1 MKIFRRILS
10 VIQIVALFAIFIV
23 HYFTKHKM
31 GMQRH
36 VMYKNMMFE
45 QQVDMNIVIP
55 FIITVLI
62 LMFVYLTY
70 KIIRH
75 KTSKLEYVLFVNLA
89 VFAILMATFAKNIFE
104 LDYNVAIILSA
115 VECILQ
121 FIKTTSSSY

>member
-10 VIQIVALFAIFIV
+10 VIQIIALFAIFIV

-45 QQVDMNIVIP
+45 QQVDMNLVIP
-55 FIITVLI
+55 VIIAVLI

-70 KIIRH
+70 RIIKHKI
-75 KTSKLEYVLFVNLA
+75 SKLEYVLFVNMA

-115 VECILQ
+115 VIALLQ

>member
-1 MKIFRRILS
+1 MKIFRKILS
-10 VIQIVALFAIFIV
+10 IIQIIALLAIFII

-36 VMYKNMMFE
+36 IIYKNMMFE
-45 QQVDMNIVIP
+45 QLVDMNIVIP
-55 FIITVLI
+55 VIITVLI

-70 KIIRH
+70 KIIKH

-89 VFAILMATFAKNIFE
+89 VFAILMAVFAKNIFE

-115 VECILQ
+115 VVALIQ

>member
-10 VIQIVALFAIFIV
+10 VIQIIALFAIFIV

-45 QQVDMNIVIP
+45 QQVDMNVVMPVVIA
-55 FIITVLI
+55 VMI

-70 KIIRH
+70 KIIKH
-75 KTSKLEYVLFVNLA
+75 KTSKLEYVLFVNLF
-89 VFAILMATFAKNIFE
+89 VFAILMANFSKNIFE
-104 LDYNVAIILSA
+104 LDYNVAIVLSS
-115 VECILQ
+115 VVCILQ
-121 FIKTTSSSY
+121 FIKATSSSY

>member
-10 VIQIVALFAIFIV
+10 VIQIIALFAIFIV

-45 QQVDMNIVIP
+45 QQVNMNVVMPVVIA
-55 FIITVLI
+55 VMI

-70 KIIRH
+70 KIIKH
-75 KTSKLEYVLFVNLA
+75 KTSKLEYVLFVNLF
-89 VFAILMATFAKNIFE
+89 VFAILMANFSKNIFE
-104 LDYNVAIILSA
+104 LDYNVAIVLSS
-115 VECILQ
+115 VVCILQ
-121 FIKTTSSSY
+121 FIKATSSSY

>member
-10 VIQIVALFAIFIV
+10 IIQIIALLAIFIV

-45 QQVDMNIVIP
+45 QQVNMNVVMP
-55 FIITVLI
+55 VVMAVLVV
-62 LMFVYLTY
+62 MFVYLTY
-70 KIIRH
+70 KIIKH

-89 VFAILMATFAKNIFE
+89 VFAILMTTFAKNIFE

-115 VECILQ
+115 VIALIQ
-121 FIKTTSSSY
+121 FIKATSSSY

>member
-45 QQVDMNIVIP
+45 QFVDMNIVIP
-55 FIITVLI
+55 VIIAVLI

-70 KIIRH
+70 RIIKH
-75 KTSKLEYVLFVNLA
+75 KTSKLEYVLFVNLS
-89 VFAILMATFAKNIFE
+89 VFAILMAVFAKNIFE

-115 VECILQ
+115 VVVLLQ
-121 FIKTTSSSY
+121 FIKATSSSY

>member
-10 VIQIVALFAIFIV
+10 VIQIIALFAIFIV

-45 QQVDMNIVIP
+45 QQVDMSIVIP
-55 FIITVLI
+55 LIIAVLI

-70 KIIRH
+70 RIIKH

-89 VFAILMATFAKNIFE
+89 VFAILMATFAKNILE

-115 VECILQ
+115 VVALLQ
-121 FIKTTSSSY
+121 FIKTASSSY

>member
-1 MKIFRRILS
+1 MKIFRKILS
-10 VIQIVALFAIFIV
+10 IIQIIALLAIFII

-45 QQVDMNIVIP
+45 QQVNMNVVMPVVIA
-55 FIITVLI
+55 VMI

-70 KIIRH
+70 KIIKH
-75 KTSKLEYVLFVNLA
+75 KTSKLEYVLFVNLS
-89 VFAILMATFAKNIFE
+89 VFAILMAVFAKNIFE

-115 VECILQ
+115 VVALIQ
-121 FIKTTSSSY
+121 FIKATSSSY

>member
-1 MKIFRRILS
+1 MKIFRKILS
-10 VIQIVALFAIFIV
+10 IIQIIALLAIFII

-45 QQVDMNIVIP
+45 QQVNMNVVMPVVIA
-55 FIITVLI
+55 VMI

-70 KIIRH
+70 KIIKH

-104 LDYNVAIILSA
+104 LDYNVAIILSSVVA
-115 VECILQ
+115 LLQ

>member
-10 VIQIVALFAIFIV
+10 VIQIIALFAIFIV

-55 FIITVLI
+55 VIIAVLI

-70 KIIRH
+70 RIIKH
-75 KTSKLEYVLFVNLA
+75 KTSKLEYVLFVNLF
-89 VFAILMATFAKNIFE
+89 VFAILMANFSKNIFE
-104 LDYNVAIILSA
+104 LDYNVAIVLSS
-115 VECILQ
+115 VVCILQ
-121 FIKTTSSSY
+121 FIKATSSSY

>member
-45 QQVDMNIVIP
+45 QLVDMNIVIP
-55 FIITVLI
+55 VIITVLI

-70 KIIRH
+70 KIIKH
-75 KTSKLEYVLFVNLA
+75 KTSKLEYVLFVNLS
-89 VFAILMATFAKNIFE
+89 VFAILMAVFAKNIFE

-115 VECILQ
+115 VVVLLQ
-121 FIKTTSSSY
+121 FIKATSSSY

>member
-1 MKIFRRILS
+1 MKIFRKILS
-10 VIQIVALFAIFIV
+10 IIQIIALLAIFII

-45 QQVDMNIVIP
+45 QQVNMNVVMPVVIA
-55 FIITVLI
+55 VMI

-70 KIIRH
+70 KIIKH

-115 VECILQ
+115 VVVLLQ

>member
-1 MKIFRRILS
+1 MKIFRKILS
-10 VIQIVALFAIFIV
+10 IIQIIALLAIFII

-45 QQVDMNIVIP
+45 QLVDMNIVIP
-55 FIITVLI
+55 VIIAVLI

-70 KIIRH
+70 RIIKHKIN
-75 KTSKLEYVLFVNLA
+75 KLEYVLFVNLS
-89 VFAILMATFAKNIFE
+89 VFAILIAIFAKNIFE

-115 VECILQ
+115 VVALLQ

>member
-55 FIITVLI
+55 VIIAVLI

-70 KIIRH
+70 RII
-75 KTSKLEYVLFVNLA
+75 KNKVSKLEYVLFVNLS
-89 VFAILMATFAKNIFE
+89 VFAILMATFAKNVFE

-115 VECILQ
+115 VVTLLQ

>member
-10 VIQIVALFAIFIV
+10 IIQIIALLAIFII

-45 QQVDMNIVIP
+45 QQVNMNVVMPVVIA
-55 FIITVLI
+55 VMI

-70 KIIRH
+70 KIIKH
-75 KTSKLEYVLFVNLA
+75 KTSKLEYVLFVNLF
-89 VFAILMATFAKNIFE
+89 VFAILMANFSKNIFE
-104 LDYNVAIILSA
+104 LDYNVAIVLSS
-115 VECILQ
+115 VVCILQ
-121 FIKTTSSSY
+121 FIKATSSSY

>member
-10 VIQIVALFAIFIV
+10 VIQIVALLAIFII

-45 QQVDMNIVIP
+45 QQVNMNVVMPVVIA
-55 FIITVLI
+55 VMI

-70 KIIRH
+70 KIIKH
-75 KTSKLEYVLFVNLA
+75 KTSKLEYVLFVNLF
-89 VFAILMATFAKNIFE
+89 VFAILMANFSKNIFE
-104 LDYNVAIILSA
+104 LDYNVAIVLSS
-115 VECILQ
+115 VVCILQ
-121 FIKTTSSSY
+121 FIKATSSSY

>member
-10 VIQIVALFAIFIV
+10 VIQIIALLAIFIV

-36 VMYKNMMFE
+36 VMYENMVFE
-45 QQVDMNIVIP
+45 QQVDMNVVMPVGIA
-55 FIITVLI
+55 VLI

-70 KIIRH
+70 KIIKH
-75 KTSKLEYVLFVNLA
+75 KTSKLEYVMFVNLF

-104 LDYNVAIILSA
+104 LDYNIAIILSA
-115 VECILQ
+115 VVALIQ
-121 FIKTTSSSY
+121 FVKAASSSY